1 MAHKVPENLN
11 YVCSRV
17 QKLFTSFASNPQ
29 SIQHLLL
36 YGSPGSGKTSSTL
49 WLLKKIWP
57 EDQLFSRVCFI
68 LNAADERSLE
78 AIRAKC
84 IPFIE
89 VDWRSKGEVR
99 PRFLVLDECETLT
112 ESAQLALRPFLDNPP
127 SSLCVIFL
135 CNSLNRVHQTIRNAC
150 LRVRFNPPLPLKS
163 SFSSIFYRGD
173 LRQSLAGG
181 TGLTQ
186 PFSERMSLAQAQ
198 PGLGKPTSLA
208 SLAGGT
214 SPIQDEL
221 NVTHK
226 PTFNYIH
233 RYLNYEKFM
242 EYSSEEFI
250 SSLIFF
256 IIFTDLIDDDICN
269 FVRCYG
275 ENQVFD
281 YISLD
286 QSKNVFKDFLKEKLM
301 PKIDSFNWTEEDS
314 VVE

>member
-1 MAHKVPENLN
+1 MANKVPENLD

-17 QKLFTSFASNPQ
+17 QKLFTSFATNPQ

-89 VDWRSKGEVR
+89 VDWRSKGEKR

-150 LRVRFNPPLPLKS
+150 LRVRFNPPLPHIS

-173 LRQSLAGG
+173 LRQSIAL
-181 TGLTQ
+181 Q
-186 PFSERMSLAQAQ
+186 QNQNDIIIP
-198 PGLGKPTSLA
+198 
-208 SLAGGT
+208 
-214 SPIQDEL
+214 
-221 NVTHK
+221 THK
-226 PTFNYIH
+226 PTFRYIH
-233 RYLNYEKFM
+233 RYLNKERFLDF
-242 EYSSEEFI
+242 SPEEFI
-250 SSLIFF
+250 SSLMFF
-256 IIFTDLIDDDICN
+256 IIFTDLIDDSMIE
-269 FVRCYG
+269 FVKCYC
-275 ENQVFD
+275 ENQTFE

-286 QSKNVFKDFLKEKLM
+286 QSRQIFKEFLDEKII
-301 PKIDSFNWTEEDS
+301 PKIESFNWTEDEP
-314 VVE
+314 VITL

>member
-1 MAHKVPENLN
+1 MANKVPENLD
-11 YVCSRV
+11 YVCNRV
-17 QKLFTSFASNPQ
+17 QKLFTNFATNPQ

-89 VDWRSKGEVR
+89 VDWRSKGETR

-150 LRVRFNPPLPLKS
+150 LRVRFNPPLPQTS

-173 LRQSLAGG
+173 LRQSLVQNKN
-181 TGLTQ
+181 TLT
-186 PFSERMSLAQAQ
+186 M
-198 PGLGKPTSLA
+198 
-208 SLAGGT
+208 
-214 SPIQDEL
+214 
-221 NVTHK
+221 THK
-226 PTFNYIH
+226 PTFMYIH
-233 RYLNYEKFM
+233 RYINQEKFLDF
-242 EYSSEEFI
+242 SPEEFM

-256 IIFTDLIDDDICN
+256 IIFTDLIDDDMCN
-269 FVRCYG
+269 FIRCYG
-275 ENQVFD
+275 ENQVFE
-281 YISLD
+281 YISLE
-286 QSKNVFKDFLKEKLM
+286 QSDTIFRDFLKEKLI
-301 PKIDSFNWTEEDS
+301 PKIESFNWTEEEL
-314 VVE
+314 VATPE

>member
-89 VDWRSKGEVR
+89 VDWRTKGERR

-163 SFSSIFYRGD
+163 SFSSVFYRGD
-173 LRQSLAGG
+173 LRQSLSGG
-181 TGLTQ
+181 L
-186 PFSERMSLAQAQ
+186 E
-198 PGLGKPTSLA
+198 
-208 SLAGGT
+208 
-214 SPIQDEL
+214 
-221 NVTHK
+221 VTHK

-233 RYLNYEKFM
+233 RYINHESFM

-256 IIFTDLIDDDICN
+256 IVFTDIIDDNICD
-269 FVRCYG
+269 FIRCYG

-281 YISLD
+281 YISFD
-286 QSKNVFKDFLKEKLM
+286 QSTEVFKEFLKEKLM
-301 PKIDSFNWTEEDS
+301 PKIDSFNWTEEIS
-314 VVE
+314 VVEE

>member
-1 MAHKVPENLN
+1 MTTKVPENLD

-17 QKLFTSFASNPQ
+17 QKLFTNFAENPL

-57 EDQLFSRVCFI
+57 EEQLFSRVCFI

-89 VDWRSKGEVR
+89 VDWRSKGETR

-135 CNSLNRVHQTIRNAC
+135 CNSLNRVHMSIRNAC
-150 LRVRFNPPLPLKS
+150 LRVRFNPPVPS
-163 SFSSIFYRGD
+163 MTDFSSIFYRGD
-173 LRQSLAGG
+173 LRQSVG
-181 TGLTQ
+181 
-186 PFSERMSLAQAQ
+186 SLNQRTDAA
-198 PGLGKPTSLA
+198 
-208 SLAGGT
+208 
-214 SPIQDEL
+214 
-221 NVTHK
+221 HK
-226 PTFNYIH
+226 PTFKFIH
-233 RYLNYEKFM
+233 KFINH
-242 EYSSEEFI
+242 EDFLDFSPEEFI

-256 IIFTDLIDDDICN
+256 LIYSNIIDDTMLEFIKC
-269 FVRCYG
+269 FG
-275 ENQVFD
+275 ENQVFE
-281 YISLD
+281 YISLE
-286 QSKNVFKDFLKEKLM
+286 QAKTILLEFLEQKLI
-301 PKIDSFNWTEEDS
+301 PKIESFNWTEDEPVGLHS
-314 VVE
+314 Q

>member
-1 MAHKVPENLN
+1 MLASKQSFDSDTETQPSVGTRSSKIPPPNLN

-17 QKLFTSFASNPQ
+17 QKLFTNFATNPQ

-89 VDWRSKGEVR
+89 VDWRTKGETR

-135 CNSLNRVHQTIRNAC
+135 CNSLNRVHQSIRNAC
-150 LRVRFNPPLPLKS
+150 LRVRFNPPIPSTSDL
-163 SFSSIFYRGD
+163 SSIFYRGD
-173 LRQSLAGG
+173 LRQQ
-181 TGLTQ
+181 T
-186 PFSERMSLAQAQ
+186 
-198 PGLGKPTSLA
+198 
-208 SLAGGT
+208 
-214 SPIQDEL
+214 
-221 NVTHK
+221 VHK
-226 PTFNYIH
+226 PTFKYIH
-233 RYLNYEKFM
+233 SYLNH
-242 EYSSEEFI
+242 EEFI
-250 SSLIFF
+250 DFSPEEFIASLIFF
-256 IIFTDLIDDDICN
+256 IIYTNSIDESMIEFIKC
-269 FVRCYG
+269 FG
-275 ENQVFD
+275 ENQVFE
-281 YISLD
+281 YISTD
-286 QSKNVFKDFLKEKLM
+286 QSKRIFEDFRKDRLI
-301 PKIDSFNWTEEDS
+301 PKIETFNWTESEP
-314 VVE
+314 VIN

>member
-36 YGSPGSGKTSSTL
+36 YGSPGSGKTSSML

-89 VDWRSKGEVR
+89 VDWRPKGEVR

-173 LRQSLAGG
+173 LRQGII
-181 TGLTQ
+181 Q
-186 PFSERMSLAQAQ
+186 NHDEVNMSQILQAR
-198 PGLGKPTSLA
+198 S
-208 SLAGGT
+208 
-214 SPIQDEL
+214 
-221 NVTHK
+221 HK
-226 PTFNYIH
+226 PTFNFIH
-233 RYLNYEKFM
+233 RYINHEKFM
-242 EYSSEEFI
+242 GYSSEEFI

-256 IIFTDLIDDDICN
+256 IIFTDIIDDDICD
-269 FVRCYG
+269 FIRCYG

-286 QSKNVFKDFLKEKLM
+286 QSTNIFKDFLKEKLM

>member
-1 MAHKVPENLN
+1 MANKVPENLN

-17 QKLFTSFASNPQ
+17 QKLFTSFAENP
-29 SIQHLLL
+29 STIQHLLL

-57 EDQLFSRVCFI
+57 EEQLFSRVCFI

-89 VDWRSKGEVR
+89 VDWRSKGETR

-112 ESAQLALRPFLDNPP
+112 ESAQLALRPFLDNPS

-150 LRVRFNPPLPLKS
+150 LRVRFNPPLPTTT

-173 LRQSLAGG
+173 LRQTIG
-181 TGLTQ
+181 THAVSQ
-186 PFSERMSLAQAQ
+186 
-198 PGLGKPTSLA
+198 
-208 SLAGGT
+208 
-214 SPIQDEL
+214 
-221 NVTHK
+221 K
-226 PTFNYIH
+226 PTFMYIH
-233 RYLNYEKFM
+233 RFLNNEFFLDF
-242 EYSSEEFI
+242 SPEEFI

-256 IIFTDLIDDDICN
+256 IIFTDIIDDNMCEFIK
-269 FVRCYG
+269 CYG
-275 ENQVFD
+275 ENQVFEF
-281 YISLD
+281 ISLD
-286 QSKNVFKDFLKEKLM
+286 QSIKIFREFLATTLI
-301 PKIDSFNWTEEDS
+301 PKIESFNWTEEEL
-314 VVE
+314 VIEE

>member
-1 MAHKVPENLN
+1 MAHKVPENLD

-17 QKLFTSFASNPQ
+17 QKLFNMFASNPQ

-89 VDWRSKGEVR
+89 VDWRSKGETR

-150 LRVRFNPPLPLKS
+150 LRVRFNPPLPHTS

-173 LRQSLAGG
+173 LRQ
-181 TGLTQ
+181 TIT
-186 PFSERMSLAQAQ
+186 
-198 PGLGKPTSLA
+198 TSA
-208 SLAGGT
+208 
-214 SPIQDEL
+214 
-221 NVTHK
+221 HK
-226 PTFNYIH
+226 PTFMYIH
-233 RYLNYEKFM
+233 KYLNREKFLD
-242 EYSSEEFI
+242 YSPEEFI

-256 IIFTDLIDDDICN
+256 TIFTDIIDDDISN
-269 FVRCYG
+269 FICCYG
-275 ENQVFD
+275 ENQVFE
-281 YISLD
+281 YISFD
-286 QSKNVFKDFLKEKLM
+286 QSNKIFKEFLEEKLI
-301 PKIDSFNWTEEDS
+301 PKIEGLNWTEEES
-314 VVE
+314 VIAQK